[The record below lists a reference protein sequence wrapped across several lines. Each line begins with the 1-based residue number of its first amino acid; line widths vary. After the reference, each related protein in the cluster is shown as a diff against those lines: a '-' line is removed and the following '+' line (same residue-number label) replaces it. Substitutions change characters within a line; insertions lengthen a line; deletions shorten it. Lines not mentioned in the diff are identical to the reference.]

1 MESSLH
7 HEKGEKGRQ
16 NNCEVSLEVEIKLI
30 LKSLIELGKKLLLV
44 KMPSKCV
51 LYPSFDKFIS
61 RTSRSE

>member
-30 LKSLIELGKKLLLV
+30 LKSLIELGKN
-44 KMPSKCV
+44 
-51 LYPSFDKFIS
+51 YF
-61 RTSRSE
+61 